1 MSHHPKLPVEIPDDL
16 GDVIQQGIDRGKK
29 AADRRRRVRQAAAR
43 TACSLVL
50 VLGVF
55 VGGVNVSPAFAAAV
69 ENVPILGQLVQIFG
83 RNQAVVEGGSAPDG
97 GTAAVT
103 MERDGDTE
111 LMQLRFAREEAAL
124 YQAAFASYPKTVTIT
139 LPGTAGV
146 EVLSEITRAQDTSQY
161 IKSVYKVPTSTAET
175 TVLQLELESDAD
187 VQIEE
192 YRDPGS
198 LVIRLLPTEIRM
210 DTVYSVR
217 TLSVSAQA
225 LPDVAGQYAGQSV
238 RILQDDSGK
247 FFVELA
253 LYDTRD
259 AALSAASGDLIV
271 EERAGNEV
279 PVCFETM
286 EQYESD
292 RFLDEYYQL
301 LLSAST
307 AEPVISFLNEHLAS
321 ASSEEQQVLLD
332 GLSGFLQDTDEALDW
347 NQIAGLYRTAGQ
359 DVPAYVHP
367 AGYLHFGQN
376 FPPSGIA
383 APHRLQVIPSF
394 LIVLSSFSFVTF
406 QRQLGQNFPPIGI
419 FVPQFLQTIL
429 SLLSCIFLFS
439 LRCCLQLRQ

>member
-1 MSHHPKLPVEIPDDL
+1 MPNPHIPVEIPDDL
-16 GDVIQQGIDRGKK
+16 DDVVRQGIDRGKQ
-29 AADRRRRVRQAAAR
+29 AAAHRRRVRRAAVR
-43 TACSLVL
+43 SACSFVL
-50 VLGVF
+50 VMGLF
-55 VGGVNVSPAFAAAV
+55 VGGINVSPAFAAAM
-69 ENVPILGQLVQIFG
+69 EDVPVLGQLVRIFEI
-83 RNQAVVEGGSAPDG
+83 NQSVAEGGVEANG

-111 LMQLRFAREEAAL
+111 LMRIGFGQGDASL
-124 YQAAFASYPKTVTIT
+124 YKAEFVSYPKTITIT
-139 LPGTAGV
+139 LPGTVSV

-225 LPDVAGQYAGQSV
+225 LPDVAGRYAGQSV

-253 LYDTRD
+253 QYDTRD
-259 AALSAASGDLIV
+259 AALAAASGDLIV

-307 AEPVISFLNEHLAS
+307 AEPVISFLNKHLAS

-359 DVPAYVHP
+359 DVPAYVQAH
-367 AGYLHFGQN
+367 LD
-376 FPPSGIA
+376 
-383 APHRLQVIPSF
+383 
-394 LIVLSSFSFVTF
+394 T
-406 QRQLGQNFPPIGI
+406 
-419 FVPQFLQTIL
+419 
-429 SLLSCIFLFS
+429 
-439 LRCCLQLRQ
+439 

>member
-29 AADRRRRVRQAAAR
+29 AAARRRRVRQAAAR

-359 DVPAYVHP
+359 DVPAYVQAH
-367 AGYLHFGQN
+367 LD
-376 FPPSGIA
+376 
-383 APHRLQVIPSF
+383 
-394 LIVLSSFSFVTF
+394 T
-406 QRQLGQNFPPIGI
+406 
-419 FVPQFLQTIL
+419 
-429 SLLSCIFLFS
+429 
-439 LRCCLQLRQ
+439 